1 MTIAIR
7 KEQII
12 RIKKASFQSE
22 LNEELETRI
31 RERVVA
37 TVKAII
43 EAALIEELEAELE
56 QWSGPKPRRS
66 GYFER
71 ILDTVYGRILELLVP
86 KLRWGNKGRE
96 WKILKG
102 CEALCQLKL
111 R

>member
-7 KEQII
+7 KEQIM

-22 LNEELETRI
+22 LNEEPEKRI

-43 EAALIEELEAELE
+43 EAALIEEPEIELE
-56 QWSGPKPRRS
+56 KWSGPKPRRS

-71 ILDTVYGRILELLVP
+71 ILDTLYGRILELLVP
-86 KLRWGNKGRE
+86 KLCWGNKGRE
-96 WKILKG
+96 WTILKRYQRTLTG
-102 CEALCQLKL
+102 LLD
-111 R
+111 